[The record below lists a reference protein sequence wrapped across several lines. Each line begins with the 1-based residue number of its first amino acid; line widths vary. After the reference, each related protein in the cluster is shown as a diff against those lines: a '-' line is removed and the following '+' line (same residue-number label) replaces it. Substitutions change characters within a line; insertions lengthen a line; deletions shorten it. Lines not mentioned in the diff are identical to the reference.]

1 MPILK
6 LEQLEEQ
13 LVTPKHSAALG
24 RLITGEQVELGILRY
39 RAGTGA
45 RPHAHP
51 QEQIFV
57 VLKGRMRIRIG
68 GEVAEI
74 GPGEAALMPPNV
86 EHSVDA
92 LEDSEVVSCKSVIG
106 GVGHKI

>member
-13 LVTPKHSAALG
+13 YVTPKHSTAFG

-45 RPHAHP
+45 EPHAHP

-57 VLKGRMRIRIG
+57 VVKGRMRISMD

-86 EHSVDA
+86 PHSVAA
-92 LEDSEVVSCKSVIG
+92 LEDSEVISCKSVIG